1 MIKRGCFITLEGG
14 EGVGKTTNLIFIKHW
29 LEAQGK
35 TVILTREPGG
45 TPLAEQIR
53 KLLLDPDEQVATET
67 ELLLMFASRA
77 QHLAEV
83 IRPALMRGDWLLCS
97 RFTDSTYAYQ
107 GGGRNIAANRIDVLA
122 NWLHADCQPDA
133 TLLLDLPAAVG
144 LARARARDQLD
155 RIEQEQI
162 DFFERVRQVYLQR
175 AKSSSVTA
183 IIDASQSLSQVQ
195 EQLVEALSQQ
205 LGIVLH

>member
-1 MIKRGCFITLEGG
+1 MIERGSFITLEGG

-35 TVILTREPGG
+35 SVILTREPGG
-45 TPLAEQIR
+45 TPLAEKIR
-53 KLLLDPDEQVATET
+53 KLLLNPDAQVATET

-83 IRPALMRGDWLLCS
+83 IRPALMRGDWVLCS

-107 GGGRNIAANRIDVLA
+107 GGGRSVASNRIDVLA
-122 NWLHADCQPDA
+122 NWLHADCHPDA

-144 LARARARDQLD
+144 LARARSRDQLD

-175 AKSSSVTA
+175 AKDSSVTA

-195 EQLVEALSQQ
+195 RQLVGALSQQ
-205 LGIVLH
+205 LDIELH